1 MAFQKKCDINR
12 DINETYDYH
21 IHEILDGF
29 IIYNRNNNNNS
40 KIALSL
46 SVVEIIDHI
55 YMISFQLPVLLS
67 DNIAVYLVFL
77 MPV

>member
-1 MAFQKKCDINR
+1 MAFQKKYDINR